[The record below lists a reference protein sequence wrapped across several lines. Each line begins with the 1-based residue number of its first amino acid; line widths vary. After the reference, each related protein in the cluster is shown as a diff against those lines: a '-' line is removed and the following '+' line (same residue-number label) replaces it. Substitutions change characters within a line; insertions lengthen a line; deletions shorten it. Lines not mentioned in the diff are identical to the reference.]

1 MSVTSGAAADELPPA
16 LASVL
21 GRFGDHLTLERALSS
36 NTVDA
41 YMGDVGSLLQ
51 ALAAQGATG
60 LGDVGVAD
68 VREWLAAAQADGAA
82 PSTLRR
88 HGSAVHTFFGWA
100 RRVGLVDA
108 DPTANLRSPKLPRRL
123 PRTPSQADMATVM
136 TAVITRAGEEG
147 TPTAKRDVA
156 ILEVLY
162 GGGVRVSE
170 LCGLDVD
177 DIDWARGT
185 VRVTGKGNKERVVP
199 LGVPARDALTAWLAE
214 RSALAAPDSG
224 PAVFLGERGA
234 RLDPR
239 VARRVVHAAMAAVPE
254 APDVGPHGLRHA
266 MATHLLEGGA
276 DLRSVQEMLGH
287 ASLATTQ
294 IYTHVSDER
303 LRAAYRQAHPRA

>member
-1 MSVTSGAAADELPPA
+1 MSVSVQPEPAELPPA
-16 LASVL
+16 YAAALE
-21 GRFGDHLTLERALSS
+21 RFRNHLVLERALSP

-41 YMGDVGSLLQ
+41 YLGDVDSLLQ
-51 ALAAQGATG
+51 AMAAMGATSLAEIG
-60 LGDVGVAD
+60 IAD
-68 VREWLAAAQADGAA
+68 VRGWLALAQADGAA
-82 PSTLRR
+82 PATLRR
-88 HGSAVHTFFGWA
+88 HGSAAHTFFHWA
-100 RRVGLVDA
+100 VRVGLVDA
-108 DPTANLRSPKLPRRL
+108 DPTAALRSPKLPRRL
-123 PRTPSQADMATVM
+123 PRTPSKTDMATVM
-136 TAVITRAGEEG
+136 EAVILRAGEDG
-147 TPTAKRDVA
+147 SPLAIRDVA
-156 ILEVLY
+156 VLEVLY

-185 VRVTGKGNKERVVP
+185 IRVTGKGNKQRAVP
-199 LGVPARDALTAWLAE
+199 LGVPAQDALTAWLGVRAQ
-214 RSALAAPDSG
+214 LVAPVSG
-224 PAVFLGERGA
+224 AAVFLGERGA

-239 VARRVVHAAMAAVPE
+239 VARRIVHAAMAAMPE

-303 LRAAYRQAHPRA
+303 LRTAYRQAHPRA

>member
-1 MSVTSGAAADELPPA
+1 MELPSA
-16 LASVL
+16 FDDAL
-21 GRFGDHLTLERALSS
+21 GRFRDHLRLERALSA
-36 NTVDA
+36 NTVNAYVGDA
-41 YMGDVGSLLQ
+41 ESLLQ
-51 ALAAQGATG
+51 LMATQGATDLRQIG
-60 LGDVGVAD
+60 IAD
-68 VREWLAAAQADGAA
+68 LREWLAGARDGGAA
-82 PSTLRR
+82 PATLRR
-88 HGSAVHTFFGWA
+88 HGSAAHAFFGWA

-108 DPTANLRSPKLPRRL
+108 DPTAGLRSPKLPHRL
-123 PRTPSQADMATVM
+123 PRTPSVSEMGTVM
-136 TAVITRAGEEG
+136 AAIITRAGEEG
-147 TPTAKRDVA
+147 GPMATRDVA
-156 ILEVLY
+156 VLEVLY

-185 VRVTGKGNKERVVP
+185 IRVTGKGNKQRVVP
-199 LGVPARDALTAWLAE
+199 VGVPAQDALKSWLEARSVLATTA
-214 RSALAAPDSG
+214 SG

-239 VARRVVHAAMAAVPE
+239 VARRIVHAAMGAVPE
-254 APDVGPHGLRHA
+254 APDIGPHGLRHA

-303 LRAAYRQAHPRA
+303 LRDAYRQAHPRA

>member
-1 MSVTSGAAADELPPA
+1 MTAAGAHDGDDLPLAFAAALR
-16 LASVL
+16 
-21 GRFGDHLTLERALSS
+21 RFRDHLTLERALSG
-36 NTVDA
+36 NTVEA
-41 YMGDVGSLLQ
+41 YLGDIGSLLQ
-51 ALAAQGATG
+51 SVAAQGATR
-60 LGDVGVAD
+60 LGDIGVGD
-68 VREWLAAAQADGAA
+68 VRDWLASSQADGAA
-82 PSTLRR
+82 PATLRR
-88 HGSAVHTFFGWA
+88 HGSAAHAFFGWA

-108 DPTANLRSPKLPRRL
+108 DPTASLRSPKLPRRL
-123 PRTPSQADMATVM
+123 PRTPSINDMATVM
-136 TAVITRAGEEG
+136 TAVITRAGEDD
-147 TPTAKRDVA
+147 TPASLRDVA
-156 ILEVLY
+156 VLEVLY

-177 DIDWARGT
+177 DIDWARGA
-185 VRVTGKGNKERVVP
+185 VRVTGKGNKQRVVP
-199 LGVPARDALTAWLAE
+199 LGIPALDALTAWLKA
-214 RSALAAPDSG
+214 RPALATAASG

-239 VARRVVHAAMAAVPE
+239 VARRIVHAAMAAVPE

>member
-1 MSVTSGAAADELPPA
+1 MSEPGADVVDELPPA
-16 LASVL
+16 FADAL
-21 GRFGDHLTLERALSS
+21 GRFRNHLSLERALSP

-41 YMGDVGSLLQ
+41 YMGDVASLLQ
-51 ALAAQGATG
+51 AVSAQGATG
-60 LGDVGVAD
+60 FGDIGIAD
-68 VREWLAAAQADGAA
+68 VREWLATSQAGGAA
-82 PSTLRR
+82 LATLRR

-136 TAVITRAGEEG
+136 TAVITRAGEDD
-147 TPTAKRDVA
+147 TPMSARDVA
-156 ILEVLY
+156 VLEVLY

-170 LCGLDVD
+170 LCGLDID

-185 VRVTGKGNKERVVP
+185 VLVTGKGNKQRVVP
-199 LGVPARDALTAWLAE
+199 LGVPAQDALTVWLTA
-214 RSALAAPDSG
+214 RPALATANSG
-224 PAVFLGERGA
+224 AAIFLGERGA

-239 VARRVVHAAMAAVPE
+239 VARRIVHAAMTAVPE

>member
-1 MSVTSGAAADELPPA
+1 MQDVEKTAGLPSAFDDA
-16 LASVL
+16 LAQF
-21 GRFGDHLTLERALSS
+21 RDHLALERALSA
-36 NTVDA
+36 NTVDS
-41 YMGDVGSLLQ
+41 YLGDVGSLLQ
-51 ALAAQGATG
+51 AVTLQGAND
-60 LGDVGVAD
+60 LGDVGIAD
-68 VREWLAAAQADGAA
+68 VRDWLAASQATGAA
-82 PSTLRR
+82 PATLRR
-88 HGSAVHTFFGWA
+88 HGSAAHTFFGWA

-108 DPTANLRSPKLPRRL
+108 DPTASLRSPKLPRRL

-136 TAVITRAGEEG
+136 AAVIARAGEDG
-147 TPTAKRDVA
+147 DPIAIRDVA
-156 ILEVLY
+156 VLEVLY

-170 LCGLDVD
+170 LCGLDID

-185 VRVTGKGNKERVVP
+185 VRVTGKGNKQRVVP
-199 LGVPARDALTAWLAE
+199 LGLPAQDALRAWLATRTSLTTTE
-214 RSALAAPDSG
+214 SG
-224 PAVFLGERGA
+224 PAIFLGERGA

-239 VARRVVHAAMAAVPE
+239 VARRIVHAAMAAVPE

-303 LRAAYRQAHPRA
+303 LRVAYRQAHPRA

>member
-1 MSVTSGAAADELPPA
+1 MSAPVAVDELPSA
-16 LASVL
+16 LASAL
-21 GRFGDHLTLERALSS
+21 ARFRDHLTLERALSS
-36 NTVDA
+36 NTVEAYLGDA
-41 YMGDVGSLLQ
+41 GSLLQ
-51 ALAAQGATG
+51 VVAGQGVTNLAEIGI
-60 LGDVGVAD
+60 AD
-68 VREWLAAAQADGAA
+68 VRDWLAASQVDGAA
-82 PSTLRR
+82 PATLRR
-88 HGSAVHTFFGWA
+88 HGSAAHAFFGWA
-100 RRVGLVDA
+100 RRIGLVEA
-108 DPTANLRSPKLPRRL
+108 DPTASLRSPKLPRRL
-123 PRTPSQADMATVM
+123 PRTPSIADMATVM
-136 TAVITRAGEEG
+136 TAVITRAGEEDG
-147 TPTAKRDVA
+147 PMSTRDVA
-156 ILEVLY
+156 VLEVLY

-170 LCGLDVD
+170 LCNLDVD

-185 VRVTGKGNKERVVP
+185 IRVTGKGNKQRVVP
-199 LGVPARDALTAWLAE
+199 LGVPARDALTSWLKA
-214 RSALAAPDSG
+214 RSELVASASG

-239 VARRVVHAAMAAVPE
+239 VARRIVHSAMAAVPE